1 MKLRTNQLHFLDW
14 RPFFML
20 FITLSSCQTAD
31 LNSES
36 LSPYHFVVAQDG
48 TGDFTTVQEAFD
60 AVKFLQEER
69 TLILIKKGV
78 YKEIL
83 TLPKAK
89 NNVAIIGEDPSE
101 VILTFDNYA
110 SKIDPENGKEY
121 GTSGSSSTYIYGDNF
136 FARNITF
143 ENSSGPVGQALAIYI
158 GGDKAVFANCRFIGW
173 QDTMYGGRS
182 RQYFKDCY
190 IEGSTDFIFGPSTA
204 YFEGC
209 QLHSKGGSA
218 ITAASTEEYVTYGYV
233 FQNCTITG
241 TGSDIT
247 TLGRPWRPYGAVA
260 FLKTEMSEAIK
271 AEGWNNWGNTQNELT
286 ARYVEYSNHGAG
298 AITSHRVDWVRFLTP
313 TEALDFSALNVL
325 KTTYSNPPITDN
337 WDPENA
343 ITLIDE
349 LLKN

>member
-1 MKLRTNQLHFLDW
+1 MNSLKWKRRLILLGYIILCSCVENPTNE
-14 RPFFML
+14 
-20 FITLSSCQTAD
+20 
-31 LNSES
+31 SES
-36 LSPYHFVVAQDG
+36 RYDFIVAKDG

-69 TLILIKKGV
+69 TLIWIKKGT
-78 YKEIL
+78 YKEVL
-83 TLPKAK
+83 NLPAAK
-89 NNVAIIGEDPSE
+89 NNVTIIGEDAAE
-101 VILTFDNYA
+101 VILTYDNYA

-121 GTSGSSSTYIYGDNF
+121 GTSGSSSTYIYGDSF
-136 FARNITF
+136 HARNITF

-158 GGDKAVFANCRFIGW
+158 GGDKASFTSCRFLGW

-204 YFEGC
+204 YFDNC
-209 QLHSKGGSA
+209 HLHSKGGSA

-271 AEGWNNWGNTQNELT
+271 AEGWNNWGRTENELT
-286 ARYVEYSNHGAG
+286 ARYVEYNNHGAG
-298 AITSHRVDWVRFLTP
+298 TSTSNRVNWVRFLTP
-313 TEALDFSALNVL
+313 TEALDFSASNVL
-325 KTTYSNPPITDN
+325 KTTYSNPPTTDN
-337 WDPENA
+337 WDPDLVIEETN
-343 ITLIDE
+343 E
-349 LLKN
+349 LLMN